1 MYSKL
6 ADSLRSKLIYCDK
19 MKIAALHLQPFLE
32 YAQLRGVLLPPEFNP
47 LLQTPAEATTE
58 ASLISA
64 ADFYAALKRVYQE
77 LPDDLWGIK
86 TGNYLALKLLGLIY
100 QISLQVTT
108 LAEAFHYL
116 QSYMQNT
123 LPIVTTTTCLTETQ
137 VTITLQIAN
146 EEEKINRIILE
157 NVLTIIS
164 REIGMMATRDVAFTL
179 TSPYWHAGYPTNWEK
194 GNSFSIAFEPV
205 LLKASIKKRPVEKLE
220 ILVPEYIK
228 LIEKIKAAE
237 NSFANQVKV
246 LILSMSDPHFPNIT
260 AVSEA
265 LYLTPRSLQ
274 RRLERENSSYRLLQ
288 LDLKKQIC
296 SFLLQHQEYSVASMA
311 YILGYAEPAAFIHSF
326 KKWFGD
332 TPARL
337 RKSQLSTIA

>member
-1 MYSKL
+1 M
-6 ADSLRSKLIYCDK
+6 
-19 MKIAALHLQPFLE
+19 
-32 YAQLRGVLLPPEFNP
+32 LPAS
-47 LLQTPAEATTE
+47 TPGEIVMIP
-58 ASLISA
+58 ASE
-64 ADFYAALKRVYQE
+64 FYAALKQINQE
-77 LPDDLWGIK
+77 LPDELWGVK
-86 TGNYLALKLLGLIY
+86 TGNYLTLKLLGLIY

-116 QSYMQNT
+116 QSYLQNT
-123 LPIVTTTTCLTETQ
+123 LPLVSITTSITEEQ
-137 VTITLQIAN
+137 VTITAQIAN
-146 EEEKINRIILE
+146 AEKKINRIILE

-164 REIGMMATRDVAFTL
+164 REIRMMATEAVVFAL
-179 TSPYWHAGYPTNWEK
+179 TSPYWHGGYPKEWQCGE
-194 GNSFSIAFEPV
+194 SFSIAFEPV
-205 LLKASIKKRPVEKLE
+205 LLKAAIKKRPAEKLE

-237 NSFANQVKV
+237 NSFTNQVKV
-246 LILSMSDPHFPNIT
+246 LILSMSDPHLPDIT

-311 YILGYAEPAAFIHSF
+311 YILGYAEPASFIHSF

-332 TPARL
+332 SPARV
-337 RKSQLSTIA
+337 RKSRLHTIT